1 MEYNPSKV
9 EDKWKK
15 FWADNQTYKV
25 ENGGQKPKFY
35 ILNMFPYP

>member
-25 ENGGQKPKFY
+25 EVLYAP
-35 ILNMFPYP
+35 